1 MEKER
6 VEIKLSKTKN
16 VLTFLGSVAFVVSSV
31 FLIIVADRQER
42 FSPLLVQFVGVL
54 GLAFFGLCGVYIF
67 IKAFDRKP
75 GLVVDGDGILD
86 NSSAAA
92 GQLIKWDKI
101 TGIRK
106 HQIMSTKFI
115 PIDIE
120 NPEQFIDQATGLK
133 KKLMWGN
140 YKAIGT
146 PTSISSTA
154 LTCNFDELFDLI
166 NGRLKS
172 RLRKG

>member
-6 VEIKLSKTKN
+6 VEIKLSRTKN
-16 VLTFLGSVAFVVSSV
+16 VLTFLGSSAFVVLSV
-31 FLIIVADRQER
+31 FLIFVADRQDR
-42 FSPLLVQFVGVL
+42 FSPLLVQFAGIL
-54 GLAFFGLCGVYIF
+54 GLAFFGLCAVYIF
-67 IKAFDRKP
+67 SKAFDKKP
-75 GLVVDGDGILD
+75 GLVVDSDGILD

-92 GQLIKWDKI
+92 GQLIKWDRI

-115 PIDIE
+115 LIDIE

-140 YKAIGT
+140 YKMSGT
-146 PTSISSTA
+146 PTSISTTA

-172 RLRKG
+172 KLQKD

>member
-1 MEKER
+1 M
-6 VEIKLSKTKN
+6 
-16 VLTFLGSVAFVVSSV
+16 
-31 FLIIVADRQER
+31 
-42 FSPLLVQFVGVL
+42 
-54 GLAFFGLCGVYIF
+54 
-67 IKAFDRKP
+67 
-75 GLVVDGDGILD
+75 DGDGILD

-92 GQLIKWDKI
+92 GQLIQWDRI
-101 TGIRK
+101 IGIRK

-115 PIDIE
+115 LIDIE

-133 KKLMWGN
+133 KKLMWAN
-140 YKAIGT
+140 YKATGT

-172 RLRKG
+172 RLQKG

>member
-16 VLTFLGSVAFVVSSV
+16 VLTFLGSGAFVVLSV
-31 FLIIVADRQER
+31 FLFIVADRQEW
-42 FSPLLVQFVGVL
+42 FSPLLVQFICVL

-92 GQLIKWDKI
+92 GQLIQWDRI
-101 TGIRK
+101 IGIRK

-115 PIDIE
+115 LIDIE

-133 KKLMWGN
+133 KKLMWAN
-140 YKAIGT
+140 YKATGT

-172 RLRKG
+172 RLQKG